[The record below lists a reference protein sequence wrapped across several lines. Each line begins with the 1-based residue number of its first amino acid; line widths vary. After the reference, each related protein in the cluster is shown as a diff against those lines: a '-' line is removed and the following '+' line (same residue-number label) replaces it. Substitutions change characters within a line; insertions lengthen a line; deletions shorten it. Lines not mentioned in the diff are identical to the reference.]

1 MTKRS
6 LAALAASML
15 MSVAAVDGFVAPQLA
30 HAQASGAAGTSAQA
44 VAPSATPA
52 PAPAP

>member
-6 LAALAASML
+6 LAALAASIL
-15 MSVAAVDGFVAPQLA
+15 MSVAAIDGFVAPQLA

-44 VAPSATPA
+44 APLA
-52 PAPAP
+52 